1 MSDKKKPYR
10 WRAYLDDFQMDADG
24 KYIYTGKRYG
34 FDGTAQK
41 RQRYLAA
48 LVLFGLLALSAT
60 VVPECLPPTENGRT
74 PITLI
79 PWALQLIASLVVA
92 WSILR
97 IFAHASELRA
107 YVYRR
112 TVASL
117 PAKSIVLAALSGVTL
132 IAETV
137 FYFIKRL
144 VPDPFTLARLFC
156 PVLSLAAALL
166 LFFVLRRGKWIELP

>member
-1 MSDKKKPYR
+1 MSDKKKHYR
-10 WRAYLDDFQMDADG
+10 WRAYLDDFQMDATG

-34 FDGTAQK
+34 FEGTAQK
-41 RQRYLAA
+41 RRIYLAA
-48 LVLFGLLALSAT
+48 LALLGLLALSAT

-74 PITLI
+74 PFTLI
-79 PWALQLIASLVVA
+79 PWALQLIASLVVSWA
-92 WSILR
+92 ILR

-132 IAETV
+132 IAEVV
-137 FYFIKRL
+137 FYFVKRL
-144 VPDPFTLARLFC
+144 SPDLFTLVRVFSPAA
-156 PVLSLAAALL
+156 SLAAALL
-166 LFFVLRRGKWIELP
+166 LFFVLRRGKWTELP

>member
-10 WRAYLDDFQMDADG
+10 WRAYLDDFRTDADG
-24 KYIYTGKRYG
+24 KYIYTGKRYA
-34 FDGTAQK
+34 FDGDPRT
-41 RQRYLAA
+41 RTIYLAKT
-48 LVLFGLLALSAT
+48 VLFTLLALLST

-74 PITLI
+74 PFTLI

-132 IAETV
+132 IAEVV
-137 FYFIKRL
+137 FFFVKRL
-144 VPDPFTLARLFC
+144 SPDLFTLVRVFSPAA
-156 PVLSLAAALL
+156 SLAAALL
-166 LFFVLRRGKWIELP
+166 LFFVLRRGKWTELP